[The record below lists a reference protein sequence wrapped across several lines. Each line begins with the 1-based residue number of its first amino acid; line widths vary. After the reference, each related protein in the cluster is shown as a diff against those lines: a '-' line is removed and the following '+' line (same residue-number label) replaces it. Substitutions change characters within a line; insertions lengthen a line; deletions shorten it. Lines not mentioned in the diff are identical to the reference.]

1 MGKLGDPGKPETP
14 DRFGGPLTETETRAG
29 EAAAIAVMER
39 EEERLRGERD
49 ELLARPRPLEE
60 PEEDRLRAVEAD
72 IQGVREGLE
81 FLATLDGV
89 GDSATET
96 DPRPRT
102 ESGLQ
107 RRVRRRGGGRRAECP
122 GKARAWAAVGEQ
134 CGAVG
139 MIPPNPFRRRHR
151 GPRETPGVPRHVVP
165 GPVHGERQVGAYVPA
180 AKGIPLRRPPAVG
193 QRRSRTID
201 KVGNGRHQRGLPRA
215 VGGPAVPGGS
225 VPVMAAYCRDPPHAV
240 VRPEILGN
248 YVA

>member
-107 RRVRRRGGGRRAECP
+107 RRVRRRDRRTPGR
-122 GKARAWAAVGEQ
+122 V
-134 CGAVG
+134 
-139 MIPPNPFRRRHR
+139 
-151 GPRETPGVPRHVVP
+151 PRE
-165 GPVHGERQVGAYVPA
+165 GAGLGSGWRTVRCGRYDTSKPLPPTASGA
-180 AKGIPLRRPPAVG
+180 AGNPRRPPSRRTRPRPRRTSGWGVRPCG
-193 QRRSRTID
+193 QGYPSSPASGCRCRSRTID

>member
-107 RRVRRRGGGRRAECP
+107 RRVRRRGGGRT
-122 GKARAWAAVGEQ
+122 
-134 CGAVG
+134 
-139 MIPPNPFRRRHR
+139 
-151 GPRETPGVPRHVVP
+151 GPLVASG
-165 GPVHGERQVGAYVPA
+165 
-180 AKGIPLRRPPAVG
+180 
-193 QRRSRTID
+193 RRSPAIST
-201 KVGNGRHQRGLPRA
+201 A
-215 VGGPAVPGGS
+215 TGPS
-225 VPVMAAYCRDPPHAV
+225 
-240 VRPEILGN
+240 
-248 YVA
+248 